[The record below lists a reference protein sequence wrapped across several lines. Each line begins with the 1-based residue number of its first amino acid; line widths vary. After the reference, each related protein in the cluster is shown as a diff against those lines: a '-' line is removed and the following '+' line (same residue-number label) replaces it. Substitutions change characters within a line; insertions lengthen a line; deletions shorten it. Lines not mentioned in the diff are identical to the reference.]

1 MEIEAQQL
9 AMEFGGGALI
19 GGIIGYATKR
29 IAKVLAVIIGV
40 QLALF
45 RFLESKGI
53 VIVDYDRLTH
63 GLVATRDQVQD
74 PGWIMPIISTLSIGA
89 GFIGGFWVGYRRG

>member
-74 PGWIMPIISTLSIGA
+74 PGWIVPILSTLSIGA
-89 GFIGGFWVGYRRG
+89 GFIVGFWVGYRRG

>member
-9 AMEFGGGALI
+9 ALEFGGGALI
-19 GGIIGYATKR
+19 GGLIGYGTKK
-29 IAKVLAVIIGV
+29 IAKLLAVIVGV

-53 VIVDYDRLTH
+53 VIVDYNRLTN
-63 GLVATRDQVQD
+63 GVVSTQETVQD
-74 PGWIMPIISTLSIGA
+74 PGWIVPILSTLSIGV

>member
-9 AMEFGGGALI
+9 AMEFGGGMLI
-19 GGIIGYATKR
+19 GGIIGYGTKKL
-29 IAKVLAVIIGV
+29 AKVLAVIIGV

-53 VIVDYDRLTH
+53 VVVDYDRLTN
-63 GLVATRDQVQD
+63 GLISTPEQVQE
-74 PGWIMPIISTLSIGA
+74 PGWVLPILSTLSIGV

>member
-74 PGWIMPIISTLSIGA
+74 PGWIVPIISTLSIGA

>member
-9 AMEFGGGALI
+9 AMEFGGGALL

-29 IAKVLAVIIGV
+29 LAKILAVIIGV
-40 QLALF
+40 QLAIF

-53 VIVDYDRLTH
+53 VMVDYDRLTY

-74 PGWIMPIISTLSIGA
+74 PGWIVPILSTMSIGA
-89 GFIGGFWVGYRRG
+89 GFVGGFWVGYRRG

>member
-9 AMEFGGGALI
+9 AIEFGGGALI

-29 IAKVLAVIIGV
+29 IAKLLAVIIGV
-40 QLALF
+40 QLAAF

-53 VIVDYDRLTH
+53 VIVDYDRLTY
-63 GLVATRDQVQD
+63 GLIATRDQVQD
-74 PGWIMPIISTLSIGA
+74 PGWIVPIISTLSIGA
-89 GFIGGFWVGYRRG
+89 GFVGGFWVGYRRG